1 MKHTAIITLILIGLF
16 LGAQLMGLV
25 ILNKY
30 NNKELPFNIKRPEF
44 RQETSSISLLLTI
57 LIVTVFAFLLIRL
70 RARKVWM
77 IWFFLSVFFTL
88 VIAFSVFFN
97 QYLALVIALVLAF
110 LKTLRNNVYLHNF
123 TELFIYGGLVA
134 IFAPVL
140 SLVSITILLILIS
153 VYDIIAVWKTKHMIK
168 LAKFQTEMKVFAGLL
183 IPYGKKVAIL
193 GGGDIGFPLLFG
205 GVILLNSGWLRALI
219 VVLCVSVALSLLLF
233 KGKKKKFYPAMPYLT
248 AGCFVGYLIGLLV

>member
-123 TELFIYGGLVA
+123 TELFIYGGLA
-134 IFAPVL
+134 SIFVPVL
-140 SLVSITILLILIS
+140 SIVSMIVILIIIS
-153 VYDIIAVWKTKHMIK
+153 IYDFIAVFKTKHMIK
-168 LAKFQTEMKVFAGLL
+168 MAKFQTKIKLFAGLFV
-183 IPYGKKVAIL
+183 PYGNKTAIL
-193 GGGDIGFPLLFG
+193 GGGDLGFPLLFS
-205 GVILLNSGWLRALI
+205 GVLFRTYGWFALI
-219 VVLCVSVALSLLLF
+219 SVLTSTIALAFLLW
-233 KGKKKKFYPAMPYLT
+233 KSEKNKYYPAMPT
-248 AGCFVGYLIGLLV
+248 ISIGCLVGYGIIMLVL